1 LDALASED
9 GVSETSLAHLRSHYE
24 DKFRQA
30 MAQRD
35 GIDAETDTAQ
45 YQRLQTEVLHAERA
59 AVIRL
64 RDQGRIDDE
73 VLRTL
78 ERELDLED
86 QRLRH

>member
-1 LDALASED
+1 
-9 GVSETSLAHLRSHYE
+9 
-24 DKFRQA
+24 
-30 MAQRD
+30 M
-35 GIDAETDTAQ
+35 
-45 YQRLQTEVLHAERA
+45 YQRLQTEVLYAERA

-64 RDQGRIDDE
+64 RDQGHIADE